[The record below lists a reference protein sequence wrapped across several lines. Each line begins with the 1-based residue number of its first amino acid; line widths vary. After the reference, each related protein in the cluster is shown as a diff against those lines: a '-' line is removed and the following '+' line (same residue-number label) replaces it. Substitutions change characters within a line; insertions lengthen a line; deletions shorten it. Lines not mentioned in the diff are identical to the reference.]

1 MKIRLFL
8 VIKERKLEKYIENY
22 FELPDIEVI
31 CMGHLKSPWQ
41 KLVRSCGDVIVISES
56 FIPLSLES
64 SISLLNALPE
74 MPTTILLHNR
84 DSSEEHAK
92 LFACGADVV
101 LYTGIQDTSIA
112 EAIYTAVE
120 SRRKF
125 YQQNQID
132 FKLKASPKLTDF
144 VSNNEKM
151 RMFMDEVQQ
160 IIPNNTPL
168 LILGETGVGKEHLA
182 KTIHAESLR
191 SKGPFIPV
199 NIAGLP
205 EQLLESELFG
215 HEQGAFTGAIRSRRG
230 AFELAH
236 NGTIF
241 LDEIGEMPLHLQAKL
256 LRVLQD
262 YELRP
267 IGGEK
272 AIWVDVRVIA
282 ATNRNIEEEV
292 NKGTF
297 RKDLF
302 YRLNVVTL
310 TIPPLRERSEDI
322 PPLSRNFIDF
332 YRRKYAK
339 KIFGISDTAMN
350 ALCSYDWPG
359 NIRELMNVL
368 ERTVILCKG
377 NTITLDHLPK
387 NFSENISNISFIAGE
402 KPTCPAEWEN
412 KTLPEVSNEILTKT
426 EKLYIEMVLRKTKG
440 KVGEAAKI
448 AGIHSRGFYNKMKI
462 LNIQKEAFKQK

>member
-8 VIKERKLEKYIENY
+8 VIKEKKLEKYLEDY

-31 CMGHLKSPWQ
+31 CLGHLKSPWQ

-64 SISLLNALPE
+64 SISLLNTLPE
-74 MPTTILLHNR
+74 TPTTILLHNR

-92 LFACGADVV
+92 LFASGADVV
-101 LYTGIQDTSIA
+101 LYTGIQDISIA
-112 EAIYTAVE
+112 EAIYTAIE

-125 YQQNQID
+125 YQQNQSD
-132 FKLKASPKLTDF
+132 YKLKTSPKLTDF
-144 VSNNEKM
+144 ASNNEKM

-182 KTIHAESLR
+182 KTIHAESPR

-272 AIWVDVRVIA
+272 SIWVDVRVIA

-322 PPLSRNFIDF
+322 PFLSRNFIEF
-332 YRRKYAK
+332 YRKKYSK
-339 KIFGISDTAMN
+339 KIFGISDTVMS
-350 ALCSYDWPG
+350 ALYSYDWPG

-368 ERTVILCKG
+368 ERTVILCKE
-377 NTITLDHLPK
+377 NTITIDLLPK
-387 NFSENISNISFIAGE
+387 NFSENINNTTSATGE
-402 KPTCPAEWEN
+402 KTVYTSEWEN
-412 KTLPEVSNEILTKT
+412 KTLPEVTDEILANA
-426 EKLYIEMVLRKTKG
+426 EKLYIEMVLKKTKG

-462 LNIQKEAFKQK
+462 LNIKKEHFKK

>member
-1 MKIRLFL
+1 
-8 VIKERKLEKYIENY
+8 
-22 FELPDIEVI
+22 
-31 CMGHLKSPWQ
+31 
-41 KLVRSCGDVIVISES
+41 
-56 FIPLSLES
+56 
-64 SISLLNALPE
+64 
-74 MPTTILLHNR
+74 
-84 DSSEEHAK
+84 
-92 LFACGADVV
+92 
-101 LYTGIQDTSIA
+101 
-112 EAIYTAVE
+112 
-120 SRRKF
+120 
-125 YQQNQID
+125 
-132 FKLKASPKLTDF
+132 
-144 VSNNEKM
+144 
-151 RMFMDEVQQ
+151 MDEVQQ

-199 NIAGLP
+199 NIAGIP

-230 AFELAH
+230 AFEMAH

-241 LDEIGEMPLHLQAKL
+241 LDEIGEMPLHLQSKL

-310 TIPPLRERSEDI
+310 TIPSLRERSEDI
-322 PPLSRNFIDF
+322 PALSKNFIDF

-387 NFSENISNISFIAGE
+387 NFSENFTTISAMAGG
-402 KPTCPAEWEN
+402 KTVCPAEWEN
-412 KTLPEVSNEILTKT
+412 KTLPEVSSEILANT
-426 EKLYIEMVLRKTKG
+426 EKLYIEMVLRKTQG
-440 KVGEAAKI
+440 RVGEAAKI
-448 AGIHSRGFYNKMKI
+448 SGILHSPGGETR
-462 LNIQKEAFKQK
+462 QC

>member
-1 MKIRLFL
+1 MKIRLL
-8 VIKERKLEKYIENY
+8 LAIKDKKLEKYLEDY
-22 FELPDIEVI
+22 FSLPDTEVK
-31 CMGHLKSPWQ
+31 CFGQLKSPWQ
-41 KLVRSCGDVIVISES
+41 KLVRSCGDVIVISEEI
-56 FIPLSLES
+56 IPLSIES
-64 SISLLNALPE
+64 NISLLNTLPE
-74 MPTTILLHNR
+74 TPTTILLHNR

-92 LFACGADVV
+92 LLASGADAVIF
-101 LYTGIQDTSIA
+101 TGIQDISIA
-112 EAIYTAVE
+112 EAIYASVD

-125 YQQNQID
+125 YSQTRID
-132 FKLKASPKLTDF
+132 YKLKTSPKLTDF
-144 VSNNEKM
+144 NSNNQKM

-182 KTIHAESLR
+182 KVIHSESPR

-267 IGGEK
+267 VGSEK
-272 AIWVDVRVIA
+272 SIWIDVRVIA

-292 NKGTF
+292 NRGTF

-310 TIPPLRERSEDI
+310 TVPPLRERPEDI
-322 PPLSRNFIDF
+322 PQIAKNFVDL
-332 YRRKYAK
+332 YKRKYAK
-339 KIFGISDTAMN
+339 NVTSIAESTMK

-359 NIRELMNVL
+359 NIRELMNVM
-368 ERTVILCKG
+368 ERSVILAKG
-377 NTITLDHLPK
+377 SAITLDQLPR
-387 NFSENISNISFIAGE
+387 NFSDSAVSSNTAFIDKLAA
-402 KPTCPAEWEN
+402 PMAWEN
-412 KTLPEVSNEILTKT
+412 KTLPEITSETINNI
-426 EKLYIEMVLRKTKG
+426 EKLYLQMALTKTKG

-448 AGIHSRGFYNKMKI
+448 AGIHPRGFFGKMKNFGI
-462 LNIQKEAFKQK
+462 KKEDFK

>member
-1 MKIRLFL
+1 MKIRLLL
-8 VIKERKLEKYIENY
+8 VIKEKRLEKYLDEY
-22 FELPDIEVI
+22 FSLPDIEVK
-31 CMGHLKSPWQ
+31 CFGQLKAPWQ
-41 KLVRSCGDVIVISES
+41 KLVRSCGDIIVISEEI
-56 FIPLSLES
+56 IPLSIES
-64 SISLLNALPE
+64 NISLLNSLPE
-74 MPTTILLHNR
+74 NPTTILLHNR

-92 LFACGADVV
+92 LLASGADTV
-101 LYTGIQDTSIA
+101 LFAGIQDVSIA
-112 EAIYTAVE
+112 EAISASVE

-125 YQQNQID
+125 YSQTRTD
-132 FKLKASPKLTDF
+132 YKLKTSPKLTDF
-144 VSNNEKM
+144 NSANQKM

-160 IIPNNTPL
+160 IIPNSTPL

-182 KTIHAESLR
+182 KVIHSESPR
-191 SKGPFIPV
+191 SKGPFIPI

-272 AIWVDVRVIA
+272 SIWIDVRVIA

-310 TIPPLRERSEDI
+310 TVPPLRERAEDI
-322 PPLSRNFIDF
+322 PQIARNFVEL
-332 YRRKYAK
+332 YRKKYAK
-339 KIFGISDTAMN
+339 NVSSISDVAMK

-359 NIRELMNVL
+359 NIRELMNVM
-368 ERTVILCKG
+368 ERSVILSKG
-377 NTITLDHLPK
+377 SSITMEQLPR
-387 NFSENISNISFIAGE
+387 NFSDSAVSSGNMFSDKMSAPLN
-402 KPTCPAEWEN
+402 WEN
-412 KTLPEVSNEILTKT
+412 KTLPEVTAEAITNI
-426 EKLYIEMVLRKTKG
+426 EKLYIQMVLTKTKG
-440 KVGEAAKI
+440 RVGEASKL
-448 AGIHSRGFYNKMKI
+448 AGIHPRGFYGKMKGFSI
-462 LNIQKEAFKQK
+462 KKEEFR

>member
-8 VIKERKLEKYIENY
+8 VVKEKKLEKYLEKY
-22 FELPDIEVI
+22 FELPDIEII
-31 CMGHLKSPWQ
+31 CLGHLKSAWQ

-64 SISLLNALPE
+64 SISLLNTLPGT
-74 MPTTILLHNR
+74 PTTILLHNR

-92 LFACGADVV
+92 LLACGADVV
-101 LYTGIQDTSIA
+101 LYTSIQDTSIA
-112 EAIYTAVE
+112 EAIYTTIE

-132 FKLKASPKLTDF
+132 YKLKTYPKLTDF
-144 VSNNEKM
+144 ASNNEKM

-182 KTIHAESLR
+182 KTIHVESPR

-272 AIWVDVRVIA
+272 PIWVDVRVIA

-292 NKGTF
+292 NKGNF

-310 TIPPLRERSEDI
+310 TIPSLRERSEDI

-332 YRRKYAK
+332 YRRKYTK
-339 KIFGISDTAMN
+339 KISGISDTAMN

-377 NTITLDHLPK
+377 NAITLDHLPK
-387 NFSENISNISFIAGE
+387 NFSENINNISSIPGDKNLFQ
-402 KPTCPAEWEN
+402 TEWTN
-412 KTLPEVSNEILTKT
+412 KTLPEIIKEILSNV
-426 EKLYIEMVLRKTKG
+426 EKNYIEMVLRKTKG
-440 KVGEAAKI
+440 RVGEAAKI
-448 AGIHSRGFYNKMKI
+448 AGIHPRGFFNKMKSLDI
-462 LNIQKEAFKQK
+462 KKEAYKK